1 MKGMKMK
8 GADKLAAATQHL
20 NYQAK
25 LFFISVNTYIAS
37 FQKGYLLYLKMFELM
52 LFRI

>member
-1 MKGMKMK
+1 MK
-8 GADKLAAATQHL
+8 GADKLAADTQHL

-25 LFFISVNTYIAS
+25 LFFISVSTYIVS